1 MSEAAALDRGD
12 AAPQP
17 ELPPALE
24 LRDVS
29 AAYGRFRALF
39 GVSLSV
45 AAGSVTALVGPNGAG
60 KSTVARVATGLVP
73 LTGGQIFL
81 AGEDVTGLPTWR
93 LVRKGVAH
101 APEGRSVF
109 ATLDVEDNLRLTFMR
124 ALGRKGAGD
133 ALERAYER
141 FPRLADR
148 RRQLAGTL
156 SGGEQRM
163 LALAR
168 VLAVPP
174 KLLVVDELSLGLAP
188 RIVDDV
194 YRRAGRYPRRRHVA
208 ASDRAAAPEG
218 ARTGRAGRG
227 PAQGPG
233 RAGRARQRARWPGR
247 GASSGCGR
255 GSQPEQP
262 GGTVPAFS
270 SSSRVHIVTL
280 ATSH

>member
-1 MSEAAALDRGD
+1 MTAADGPIPATPIPDASPSPAGPIPTTPIPATAEPPVLD
-12 AAPQP
+12 
-17 ELPPALE
+17 

-45 AAGSVTALVGPNGAG
+45 PAGSVTALVGPNGAG
-60 KSTVARVATGLVP
+60 KSTIARVATGLVP
-73 LTGGQIFL
+73 VTKGRIFFS
-81 AGEDVTGLPTWR
+81 GDDVTGLPTWR
-93 LVRKGVAH
+93 LVRLGVAH

-124 ALGRKGAGD
+124 ALGRKGTAE
-133 ALERAYER
+133 ALARAFER

-188 RIVDDV
+188 RVVDDV
-194 YRRAGRYPRRRHVA
+194 YRALREIRDTGTSLLVIEQQLPRTLELAEQLVVLRKGQVVEAGPVDKL
-208 ASDRAAAPEG
+208 SDL
-218 ARTGRAGRG
+218 ARELL
-227 PAQGPG
+227 
-233 RAGRARQRARWPGR
+233 PGR
-247 GASSGCGR
+247 G
-255 GSQPEQP
+255 E
-262 GGTVPAFS
+262 
-270 SSSRVHIVTL
+270 
-280 ATSH
+280 TS

>member
-1 MSEAAALDRGD
+1 VSEAGPAGSASPAGAASPAGS
-12 AAPQP
+12 ASEPGSAS
-17 ELPPALE
+17 PALE

-60 KSTVARVATGLVP
+60 KSTIARVATGLVP
-73 LTGGQIFL
+73 LTKGRIVF
-81 AGEDVTGLPTWR
+81 AGEDVTGLPTWK
-93 LVRKGVAH
+93 LVRRGVAH

-109 ATLDVEDNLRLTFMR
+109 ATLDVEDNLRLTFVR
-124 ALGRKGAGD
+124 ALGRKGASE

-141 FPRLADR
+141 FPRLAER

-174 KLLVVDELSLGLAP
+174 RLLVVDELSLGLAP
-188 RIVDDV
+188 RVVDDV
-194 YRRAGRYPRRRHVA
+194 YRALREIRDAGTSLLVIEQQLPRALELAEQLVVLRKGRVVRAGPVDQL
-208 ASDRAAAPEG
+208 SDL
-218 ARTGRAGRG
+218 ARELLPDTGD
-227 PAQGPG
+227 
-233 RAGRARQRARWPGR
+233 
-247 GASSGCGR
+247 
-255 GSQPEQP
+255 GS
-262 GGTVPAFS
+262 
-270 SSSRVHIVTL
+270 
-280 ATSH
+280 

>member
-1 MSEAAALDRGD
+1 M
-12 AAPQP
+12 
-17 ELPPALE
+17 LE

-60 KSTVARVATGLVP
+60 KSTIARVATGLVP
-73 LTGGQIFL
+73 VTKGRIFFSGQ
-81 AGEDVTGLPTWR
+81 DVTGLATWK
-93 LVRKGVAH
+93 LVRLGVAH

-109 ATLDVEDNLRLTFMR
+109 ATLDVEDNLRLTFIR
-124 ALGRKGAGD
+124 TLGRKATAD
-133 ALERAYER
+133 TLARAFAR

-188 RIVDDV
+188 RVVDDV
-194 YRRAGRYPRRRHVA
+194 YRALREIRDAGTSLLVIEQQLPPRWSWPSSSSCCAREKSSRPVRSTSSATSPASFCPARATVLEP
-208 ASDRAAAPEG
+208 
-218 ARTGRAGRG
+218 
-227 PAQGPG
+227 Q
-233 RAGRARQRARWPGR
+233 
-247 GASSGCGR
+247 
-255 GSQPEQP
+255 QP
-262 GGTVPAFS
+262 GGTAPESA
-270 SSSRVHIVTL
+270 SSSRVQIVVL
-280 ATSH
+280 PTSQRPCW

>member
-1 MSEAAALDRGD
+1 MTAADGPIPATPIPDASPSSAGPIPATPIPATPIPATAEPPVLD
-12 AAPQP
+12 
-17 ELPPALE
+17 

-45 AAGSVTALVGPNGAG
+45 PAGSVTALVGPNGAG
-60 KSTVARVATGLVP
+60 KSTIARVATGLVP
-73 LTGGQIFL
+73 VTKGRIFFS
-81 AGEDVTGLPTWR
+81 GDDVTGLPTWR
-93 LVRKGVAH
+93 LVRLGVAH

-124 ALGRKGAGD
+124 ALGRKGTAE
-133 ALERAYER
+133 ALARAFER

-188 RIVDDV
+188 RVVDDV
-194 YRRAGRYPRRRHVA
+194 YRALREIRDAGTSLLVIEQQLPRALELAEQLVVLRKGQVVEAGPVDKL
-208 ASDRAAAPEG
+208 SDL
-218 ARTGRAGRG
+218 ARELLPG
-227 PAQGPG
+227 QG
-233 RAGRARQRARWPGR
+233 
-247 GASSGCGR
+247 
-255 GSQPEQP
+255 E
-262 GGTVPAFS
+262 
-270 SSSRVHIVTL
+270 
-280 ATSH
+280 TS

>member
-1 MSEAAALDRGD
+1 MTAADGPIPAGPIPD
-12 AAPQP
+12 APPSSAGPIPDAPP
-17 ELPPALE
+17 SSAGPIPATAEPPALD

-45 AAGSVTALVGPNGAG
+45 PAGSVTALVGPNGAG
-60 KSTVARVATGLVP
+60 KSTIARVATGLVP
-73 LTGGQIFL
+73 VTKGRIFFS
-81 AGEDVTGLPTWR
+81 GDDVTGLPTWR
-93 LVRKGVAH
+93 LVRLGVAH

-124 ALGRKGAGD
+124 ALGRKGTSE
-133 ALERAYER
+133 ALARAFER

-163 LALAR
+163 LALGR

-188 RIVDDV
+188 RVVDDV
-194 YRRAGRYPRRRHVA
+194 YRALREIRDAGTSLLVIEQQLPRALELAEQLVVLRKGQVVEAGPVDKL
-208 ASDRAAAPEG
+208 SDL
-218 ARTGRAGRG
+218 ARELL
-227 PAQGPG
+227 
-233 RAGRARQRARWPGR
+233 PGR
-247 GASSGCGR
+247 G
-255 GSQPEQP
+255 E
-262 GGTVPAFS
+262 
-270 SSSRVHIVTL
+270 
-280 ATSH
+280 TS

>member
-1 MSEAAALDRGD
+1 MSGAQALDRAGPEPPPE
-12 AAPQP
+12 AA
-17 ELPPALE
+17 EVLE

-73 LTGGQIFL
+73 LTHGQIVL

-124 ALGRKGAGD
+124 ALGRKGAGE
-133 ALERAYER
+133 ALERAYDR

-194 YRRAGRYPRRRHVA
+194 YRALGEIRDAGTSLLVIEQQLPRALELAEQVVILRKGRVVQAGPVSELGDLARELL
-208 ASDRAAAPEG
+208 PG
-218 ARTGRAGRG
+218 AG
-227 PAQGPG
+227 
-233 RAGRARQRARWPGR
+233 
-247 GASSGCGR
+247 
-255 GSQPEQP
+255 ED
-262 GGTVPAFS
+262 
-270 SSSRVHIVTL
+270 L
-280 ATSH
+280 

>member
-1 MSEAAALDRGD
+1 MTAGD
-12 AAPQP
+12 GPLPVTTPP
-17 ELPPALE
+17 EVTPYSVTAIPATVEPPVLE

-45 AAGSVTALVGPNGAG
+45 PAGSVTALVGPNGAG
-60 KSTVARVATGLVP
+60 KSTIARVATGLVP
-73 LTGGQIFL
+73 LTKGRIFFS
-81 AGEDVTGLPTWR
+81 GEEVTGLPTWR
-93 LVRKGVAH
+93 LVRLGVAH

-109 ATLDVEDNLRLTFMR
+109 ATLDVEDNLRLTFTR
-124 ALGRKGAGD
+124 ALGRKGTAD
-133 ALERAYER
+133 ALARAFER

-188 RIVDDV
+188 RVVDDV
-194 YRRAGRYPRRRHVA
+194 YRALR
-208 ASDRAAAPEG
+208 EI
-218 ARTGRAGRG
+218 
-227 PAQGPG
+227 
-233 RAGRARQRARWPGR
+233 R
-247 GASSGCGR
+247 GAGTSLLVIEQQLPRALELAEQLVVLRKGQVIEAGSVDELGDVARELLPGSGE
-255 GSQPEQP
+255 SP
-262 GGTVPAFS
+262 
-270 SSSRVHIVTL
+270 
-280 ATSH
+280 

>member
-1 MSEAAALDRGD
+1 MIC
-12 AAPQP
+12 
-17 ELPPALE
+17 PARRPSR

-29 AAYGRFRALF
+29 AAYGRFRASF

-60 KSTVARVATGLVP
+60 KSTIARVATGLVP
-73 LTGGQIFL
+73 LTRGRILL
-81 AGEDVTGLPTWR
+81 AGEDVTGFPTWK
-93 LVRKGVAH
+93 LVRKGVAD

-124 ALGRKGAGD
+124 ALDRKGAAE
-133 ALERAYER
+133 ALARAYER

-174 KLLVVDELSLGLAP
+174 RFLVVDELSLGLAP
-188 RIVDDV
+188 RVVDDV
-194 YRRAGRYPRRRHVA
+194 YRALREIRDAGTSLLVIEQQLPRALELAEQLVVLRKGRVVEAGPVSDLGDVARELLPGSAPGIRPGPR
-208 ASDRAAAPEG
+208 PGEG
-218 ARTGRAGRG
+218 
-227 PAQGPG
+227 
-233 RAGRARQRARWPGR
+233 
-247 GASSGCGR
+247 
-255 GSQPEQP
+255 GSP
-262 GGTVPAFS
+262 
-270 SSSRVHIVTL
+270 
-280 ATSH
+280 